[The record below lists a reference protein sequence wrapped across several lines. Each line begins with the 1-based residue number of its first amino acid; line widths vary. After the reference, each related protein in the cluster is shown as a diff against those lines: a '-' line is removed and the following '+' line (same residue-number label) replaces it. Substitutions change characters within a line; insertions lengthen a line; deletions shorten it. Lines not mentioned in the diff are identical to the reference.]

1 MPNVS
6 HAIAAFAA
14 LLLAGAPLGAQQ
26 PDSTARRDSVRADSL
41 RADSVRRAELAR
53 IGGERRGRDEPVAV
67 ASRSQVR
74 AGASNGGTLIVA
86 VAGEVLAD
94 LSPKAAARPSDSRM
108 RLGDVRVALA
118 ADPGRRIHAD
128 LSLTFRTDSTP
139 TISTAAIMAALFDG
153 RLTLRAGKQAV
164 PFGIAAPLQHMEL
177 WFPEHPLPVRA
188 FLGERGIRATGLL
201 AAASRRVIGVPIA
214 VRLGVFDH
222 FGEQID
228 SLTTPE
234 PADQNVTGL
243 AGFARLAGEWQLA
256 GAHLTLGG
264 SAISGKRA
272 QPIGCVYEST
282 VGPVLCPNGV
292 NGANTRM
299 SVLGADGQLVI
310 GGAVL
315 EGEWMRNV
323 VGATDLPV
331 FDKPGFAPYY
341 SGMYGTYDG
350 AYAQLRVTGPGI
362 ARFGAR
368 VEAAQNPAVAGL
380 NDRFAGVFVGVE
392 PMPGG
397 RIAVSYMRRLP
408 SAAAKAQ
415 LPVDERSA
423 LDQVVVRGT
432 FTLAWLLQRGTE

>member
-1 MPNVS
+1 MPNASNVLTV
-6 HAIAAFAA
+6 FAA
-14 LLLAGAPLGAQQ
+14 LLIAGASLGAQQ
-26 PDSTARRDSVRADSL
+26 PDSTARRDSLRADSL
-41 RADSVRRAELAR
+41 RADSVRRAELSR
-53 IGGERRGRDEPVAV
+53 IGGERRGRDEPVPV
-67 ASRSQVR
+67 ASRAQVR
-74 AGASNGGTLIVA
+74 PGASNGGTLIVA

-94 LSPKAAARPSDSRM
+94 LSPKAAARESDSRM

-164 PFGIAAPLQHMEL
+164 PFGISAPLQHMEL
-177 WFPEHPLPVRA
+177 WFPDHPLPVRA

-201 AAASRRVIGVPIA
+201 AAASRPVVGVPIA
-214 VRLGVFDH
+214 LRVGVFDH

-234 PADQNVTGL
+234 PADQNVMGL
-243 AGFARLAGEWQLA
+243 AAFARLAGEWQFA
-256 GAHLTLGG
+256 GAHLTIGG
-264 SAISGKRA
+264 STISGKRA
-272 QPIGCVYEST
+272 QPIGCVYQTT
-282 VGPVLCPNGV
+282 VGPVLCPNGI

-299 SVLGADGQLVI
+299 SVFGADAQLVL
-310 GGAVL
+310 GETVL

-323 VGATDLPV
+323 VGATDMPA
-331 FDKPGFAPYY
+331 FDKAGFAPYY

-350 AYAQLRVTGPGI
+350 AYAQLRVNGPGI

-368 VEAAQNPAVAGL
+368 VDAAQNPAVAGL
-380 NDRFAGVFVGVE
+380 NDRMAGAFVGVE

-397 RIAVSYMRRLP
+397 RIVVSYMRRLP

-415 LPVDERSA
+415 LPLDEQSA
-423 LDQVVVRGT
+423 LDRVVVRGT
-432 FTLAWLLQRGTE
+432 FTLAWLLQRGSE